1 MKTKLKDLVFISLL
15 LSLFLGCNS
24 NDKSDAYGNFE
35 ATEVII
41 SSESTGKILQFQVEE
56 GQLLKH
62 GQKVGVVDT
71 LSLHLNY
78 LQLKA
83 QRQAQASQ
91 LTSVRS
97 EIAVLNEQ
105 KRIAEKEV
113 KRFENLVKEN
123 AVAQKQL
130 DDFVDQVQVL
140 EKRIQATRSKNA
152 GIQGQVR
159 ALDAQIMQIEDQLRK
174 STIYNPISGVVLA
187 KYAEENEITAYGKP
201 LYKIANLD
209 TLFLRAYV
217 SGAQLP
223 NVKIGQ
229 KVSVAVDKNES
240 ENQTLNGQITWISDK
255 AEFTPKIIQTKE
267 ERVVMVYA
275 VKVRVNNKEGLL
287 KIGMPGELNFQ

>member
-1 MKTKLKDLVFISLL
+1 MKTKLNDLVFISLL
-15 LSLFLGCNS
+15 LSLFFGCNS

-41 SSESTGKILQFQVEE
+41 SSEATGKILQFQVEE
-56 GQLLKH
+56 GQLLKQ
-62 GQKVGVVDT
+62 GQKVGMVDT

-113 KRFENLVKEN
+113 KRFENLIKEN

-130 DDFVDQVQVL
+130 DGFVDQVQVL

-152 GIQGQVR
+152 SIQGQVR